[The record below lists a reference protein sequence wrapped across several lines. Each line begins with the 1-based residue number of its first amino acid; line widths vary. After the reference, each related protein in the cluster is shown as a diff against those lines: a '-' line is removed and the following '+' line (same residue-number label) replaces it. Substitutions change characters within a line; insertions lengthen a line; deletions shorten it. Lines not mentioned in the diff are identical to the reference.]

1 MKKTFCTIS
10 LICLIFF
17 ANGQGIFKREANWKD
32 SKNGIAYE
40 MNIWCKSAKDA
51 KQTKAL
57 AIFKMQGNTDLLDN
71 IDLVQ
76 GEELKFNISLKSINT
91 EIQLEPGVYTFKLY
105 HKTLGEKEFE
115 IKLEKGQKVNIQLT
129 VK

>member
-1 MKKTFCTIS
+1 MKKILCILS
-10 LICLIFF
+10 LICVMFF
-17 ANGQGIFKREANWKD
+17 ANGQGIFRREANWKD
-32 SKNGIAYE
+32 NKNGVTYE
-40 MNIWCKSAKDA
+40 MNIWCKSTKDA

-57 AIFKMQGNTDLLDN
+57 AIFKMQGNSDLIN
-71 IDLVQ
+71 KIDLVQ
-76 GEELKFNISLKSINT
+76 AGELKSNISLKPTNT

-115 IKLEKGQKVNIQLT
+115 IKLEKEQKANIQLT